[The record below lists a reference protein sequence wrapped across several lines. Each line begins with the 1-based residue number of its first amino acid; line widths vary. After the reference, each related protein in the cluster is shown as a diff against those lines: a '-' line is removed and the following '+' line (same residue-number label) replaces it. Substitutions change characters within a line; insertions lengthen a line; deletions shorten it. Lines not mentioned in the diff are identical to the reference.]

1 MVDKQPSTIKELANL
16 STELTMKVDSTKCNI
31 KTELEGMSHL
41 MAFMNEG
48 FEKFKVTMT
57 NAPKKKTSIL

>member
-31 KTELEGMSHL
+31 KTKLEETET
-41 MAFMNEG
+41 NKD

-57 NAPKKKTSIL
+57 KAPKKKTRIL